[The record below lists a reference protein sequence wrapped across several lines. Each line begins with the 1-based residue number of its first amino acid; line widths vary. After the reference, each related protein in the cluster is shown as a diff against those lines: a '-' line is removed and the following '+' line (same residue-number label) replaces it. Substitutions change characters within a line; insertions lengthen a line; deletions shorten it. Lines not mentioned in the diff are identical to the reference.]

1 MTVATF
7 KDLRDFITTTPIG
20 QVTDSLLAVELGL
33 DKYRAFWDAHRDF
46 NHHQNNFDDN
56 DIVVTFLVEV
66 GELVGFSEVD
76 FDKILG
82 VEV

>member
-33 DKYRAFWDAHRDF
+33 DKYEADH
-46 NHHQNNFDDN
+46 
-56 DIVVTFLVEV
+56 
-66 GELVGFSEVD
+66 G
-76 FDKILG
+76 
-82 VEV
+82 

>member
-33 DKYRAFWDAHRDF
+33 DKYEAFWDAHRDF
-46 NHHQNNFDDN
+46 NHHQNNFDDD

-82 VEV
+82 VEA